1 MKLSKEISA
10 LCVGRGGSRIDADIS
25 HLLSL
30 EWLEESIK
38 GKSLC
43 WEPPDSL
50 HGWYFS
56 LKTKKRGERWKKL
69 SCLCCKEIKSSP
81 YALQHGRSSAMFS
94 RRKKKFC
101 ANVFTCHVKDNLCLD
116 CLRFV
121 CKKFP
126 TTGLRD
132 GYDDENFN
140 QSLVV
145 SKKLHQLKVLREA
158 GSHEPGWKTE

>member
-1 MKLSKEISA
+1 MEKIVMLVLQRDKIFTLCFATRQKLGNVFDE
-10 LCVGRGGSRIDADIS
+10 
-25 HLLSL
+25 
-30 EWLEESIK
+30 
-38 GKSLC
+38 
-43 WEPPDSL
+43 
-50 HGWYFS
+50 
-56 LKTKKRGERWKKL
+56 
-69 SCLCCKEIKSSP
+69 
-81 YALQHGRSSAMFS
+81 
-94 RRKKKFC
+94 KKKFC

-116 CLRFV
+116 CLRFA